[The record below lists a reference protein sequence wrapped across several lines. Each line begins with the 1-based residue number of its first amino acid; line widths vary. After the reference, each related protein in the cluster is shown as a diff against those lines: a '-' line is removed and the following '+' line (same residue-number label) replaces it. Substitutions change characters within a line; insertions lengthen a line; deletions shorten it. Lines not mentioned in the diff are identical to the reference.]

1 MKIAKK
7 ICCIVFIL
15 LLVGCGKKN
24 PQTPSRWLGKEPKV
38 DTTQLALLELNK
50 KMVEAADTKL
60 TQIAQTQTEP
70 YALYNGNTWI
80 YFEQRGDMN
89 APAPKDGDIWEIHMT
104 VYTLETKQLLV
115 DIIREYRIG
124 KSELPPA
131 IDNNI
136 SEVRKGSQARML
148 VPWYGAF
155 GMQGTKEVPPYENVI
170 INIEIK

>member
-1 MKIAKK
+1 
-7 ICCIVFIL
+7 
-15 LLVGCGKKN
+15 
-24 PQTPSRWLGKEPKV
+24 
-38 DTTQLALLELNK
+38 
-50 KMVEAADTKL
+50 
-60 TQIAQTQTEP
+60 
-70 YALYNGNTWI
+70 
-80 YFEQRGDMN
+80 
-89 APAPKDGDIWEIHMT
+89 MT

-115 DIIREYRIG
+115 DIIREFRIG

-136 SEVRKGSQARML
+136 SEFRKGSQARML